1 MKRLVEDAPLS
12 SSEQKLSELLRQIEP
27 ATSDPFRKRRIWA
40 SLMTTRTRPARRAPW
55 PLRGLAIVALL
66 GGGTAAAALGGKVWG
81 GAGPLGGWF
90 GAAPEETT
98 DSAPRE
104 TRTSNPPA
112 PPGPAATDEA
122 RLDAGGPPP
131 APSEIEP
138 LPPTTDSAE
147 ATQTAP
153 PHAAN
158 QELPRTKRPAEGK
171 PSGEDPAPVLAA
183 IRAWRSEGDAARA
196 QRLLDAYLRDNPRGA
211 LAEDALAL
219 SIEVAAARKDPRA
232 VSRAKRYLAAYPKGR
247 FRGLAEQ
254 VVQGAP

>member
-1 MKRLVEDAPLS
+1 ERPLGAAPGPAEPGSAHRLRAVRDRGVLGAGDRRAPRGAPQHGLGAYPRRAQEARAVAGGTRFRRRGASAMKRLVEDAPLS

-112 PPGPAATDEA
+112 PSEAPAEP
-122 RLDAGGPPP
+122 AGGPPP

-138 LPPTTDSAE
+138 RPPATDSAE

-153 PHAAN
+153 PHAGSA
-158 QELPRTKRPAEGK
+158 
-171 PSGEDPAPVLAA
+171 
-183 IRAWRSEGDAARA
+183 
-196 QRLLDAYLRDNPRGA
+196 GA
-211 LAEDALAL
+211 
-219 SIEVAAARKDPRA
+219 
-232 VSRAKRYLAAYPKGR
+232 
-247 FRGLAEQ
+247 
-254 VVQGAP
+254 